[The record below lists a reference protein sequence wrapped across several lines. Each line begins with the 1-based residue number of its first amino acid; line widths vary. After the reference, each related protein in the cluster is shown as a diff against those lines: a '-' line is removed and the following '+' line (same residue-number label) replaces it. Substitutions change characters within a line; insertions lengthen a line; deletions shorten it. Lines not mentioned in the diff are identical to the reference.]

1 MATNTLLTNDVILK
15 EGMMHLTNNIVAGKK
30 INRDYEAQFGGSS
43 AKNGATIRI
52 ARPIRGTVREGAT
65 MVPQDVT
72 EGRTALT
79 VATQLGADLEFTSAD
94 LTLSVDKFSERI
106 LKPQMIKLANHI
118 DRLITTE
125 MTDRAYNWVGTAGT
139 VITAPAALF
148 RGPNRLDNM
157 AVPTDSRVGLVCPDD
172 YWGVAGFLTGS
183 FITDVAGSALKKAKL
198 PLMGN
203 VDMYMSQN
211 VITHTNGNWGV
222 SAMAIT
228 TTLSVTYATA
238 KDTDYLSM
246 STQIKL
252 VTANAV
258 VNKGDVFTI
267 TSVNAVNPITK
278 ADAGF
283 LQQFVVVNTVT
294 ASAGGVASVTIS
306 PAIITSGPYQTV
318 TAAPA
323 DSALITWKGASATS
337 FTNSLVYHK
346 DAATL
351 AMPALQK
358 PQGAAW
364 CESRSYDG
372 FNLRLVQGYD
382 MVNDLQSWRFDCLV
396 GVLAHQPGLI
406 TRVSG

>member
-1 MATNTLLTNDVILK
+1 MSQNTLLTNDVILK
-15 EGMMHLTNNIVAGKK
+15 EGIMHLTNNLVASKLV
-30 INRDYEAQFGGSS
+30 NRDYEAEFGGSS

-52 ARPIRGTVREGAT
+52 ARPIRGQVRTGAT
-65 MVPQDVT
+65 MQVQDVT

-106 LKPQMIKLANHI
+106 LKPQMIKLANQI
-118 DRLITTE
+118 DLLVTTE
-125 MTDRAYNWVGTAGT
+125 LTNASFNWVGTPGT
-139 VITAPAALF
+139 VITAPAAFF
-148 RGPNRLDNM
+148 RGPNRLDNLS
-157 AVPTDSRVGLVCPDD
+157 VPTDSRVGLVCPND
-172 YWGVAGFLTGS
+172 YWGVAGFLTGTYIS
-183 FITDVAGSALKKAKL
+183 DVNAAALKKAKL

-211 VITHTNGNWGV
+211 VITHTNGNWGT
-222 SAMAIT
+222 STMSIT

-238 KDTDYLSM
+238 KDTTYLSM
-246 STQIKL
+246 STQIKN
-252 VTANAV
+252 TAATAV
-258 VNKGDVFTI
+258 VNAGDVFTI
-267 TSVNAVNPITK
+267 TGVNAVNPITK

-294 ASAGGVASVTIS
+294 ASAAGLASVTIA

-323 DSALITWKGASATS
+323 DGATVTWVGSSATAY
-337 FTNSLVYHK
+337 TQSLAYHK

-364 CESRSYDG
+364 CESRSYEG

-382 MVNDLQSWRFDCLV
+382 MINDMSQWRFDCLV
-396 GVLAHQPGLI
+396 GVLAHQPNLI